1 MKRLP
6 PLATA
11 IAFALAVALAI
22 GLGAGF
28 AARHGGAS
36 AMLSRTHSGGDFVA
50 FYCAG
55 KIATSGADPY
65 RVEPLRACEHS
76 LDSLGAAASAS
87 DVTPAP
93 LPGYSLGLFG
103 LLARLPYPIALGI
116 WYLVLL
122 SSLCVAAW
130 TLTRITRLPWYVVL
144 AALAVPF
151 AYVNFVF
158 AQLPPLAVAALCV
171 AAYCVR
177 ERRFALAGVAAACSM
192 VEPHIGLPAC
202 MAMFVFLPACRIALA
217 SSGGALALASLA
229 ALGVQGNVEY
239 FTRALPLHALA
250 EAGASDQ
257 LSFTWLLHWFG
268 VGDRIAVI
276 AGSASYLVLSVLG
289 IFLARGIARAYAADY
304 FIVLL
309 PPAVAMLGGAF
320 VHNLQYA
327 AVIPAALALAAVLD
341 SAPAW
346 TAVAILAMPWQGTW
360 HSKLY
365 FLVASFALAI
375 IAWHASQRLLLSRR
389 VAVVAGAVVA
399 FAVVTFGI
407 ASLPSATVVTAS
419 PPQAFFDSLG
429 SGQVLASAVWGV
441 RMRTEAQYA
450 ESSLQTL
457 AQKLPPWTGI
467 ILLIGVAASALA
479 AQRRVA
485 RASPA
490 PDRPAARLPASVGVL
505 VALVA
510 ANVCIALT
518 LSALLNMDTDESY
531 TMHTTSGSAHYA
543 LTESLRFEFQ
553 PPLYFAGM
561 WAWRQINDSVFFG
574 RLFSVLCIAVTI
586 VLVWALSKRIA
597 PATNPAWLTSAVALN
612 PFVIWCAVEMRV
624 YALVMLLSTLL
635 LLTFFDGFVAPIRS
649 RAAQVGF
656 AVTAIVGLYTF
667 YFIGFLLVGFG
678 AALLAMRRWRALAA
692 FAVGI
697 VAVGLAFAPLAALV
711 GRQASASV
719 NDFGERFSFVDALAI
734 LAKVLA
740 LAAMPIRWAQWHGL
754 WLIFLVA
761 LAVFAV
767 HVVRSMAAAWPPR
780 ATPQLAATACAVAV
794 ASIAFAAA
802 LTYTQQPLANRYVA
816 FLFVPLM
823 AAGYA
828 AFSAFDNYVRRALA
842 AVALGVALL
851 AGGVSLVYEY
861 GPIAKTG
868 DWYRVASYLMH
879 QEQPDQPILVFE
891 AEAAVP
897 LTYYYR
903 GTNQLVPVP
912 RALDMQTYDL
922 HALALTSERDVAAAL
937 ARVPGTHRYIWVV
950 TTDYCSTGAL
960 DFNCP
965 AFESYLAKHYAVVRQ
980 LSFYKSTL
988 RQFEQREDTSMDM
1001 RP

>member
-6 PLATA
+6 PLAAA
-11 IAFALAVALAI
+11 IAVALGVALALALAVV
-22 GLGAGF
+22 F
-28 AARHGGAS
+28 VARHGGVS
-36 AMLSRTHSGGDFVA
+36 AAFARTHSGGDFVA

-55 KIATSGADPY
+55 KIALSGADPY
-65 RVEPLRACEHS
+65 RVEPLRTCEHS

-93 LPGYSLGLFG
+93 LPGYSLALFG
-103 LLARLPYPIALGI
+103 LLARLPYPIALGA

-122 SSLCVAAW
+122 ASLFVSAW

-171 AAYCVR
+171 AAYCVH
-177 ERRFALAGVAAACSM
+177 ERRFAFAGVAAACSM

-202 MAMFVFLPACRIALA
+202 AAMFVFLPACRLALA
-217 SSGGALALASLA
+217 ASGGALAVASLA
-229 ALGVQGNVEY
+229 VLGVQGNVEY

-268 VGDRIAVI
+268 AGDRVAVI
-276 AGSASYLVLSVLG
+276 AGSASYVVLSVLG
-289 IFLARGIARAYAADY
+289 IFLARGIARAYASDY
-304 FIVLL
+304 FLVLL

-327 AVIPAALALAAVLD
+327 AVIPGALALAAVMD
-341 SAPAW
+341 SAAAW

-365 FLVASFALAI
+365 FLVASCALGI
-375 IAWHASQRLLLSRR
+375 IAWHASSRIALSRR

-407 ASLPSATVVTAS
+407 ASLPAAPVVTAS

-429 SGQVLASAVWGV
+429 SGQDLASAVWGV

-479 AQRRVA
+479 ARRRVA

-490 PDRPAARLPASVGVL
+490 VDRPARLPASVGVL

-510 ANVCIALT
+510 VNVCIALT

-553 PPLYFAGM
+553 PPLYFVGM
-561 WAWRQINDSVFFG
+561 WAWRQLNDSVFFG

-635 LLTFFDGFVAPIRS
+635 LLTFFDGFVAPVRS
-649 RAAQVGF
+649 RGAQVGF
-656 AVTAIVGLYTF
+656 ALTAIVGLYSF

-678 AALLAMRRWRALAA
+678 AALLALRRWRALGA
-692 FAVGI
+692 FAV
-697 VAVGLAFAPLAALV
+697 VGAAIALAFAPLAAAV

-719 NDFGERFSFVDALAI
+719 SDFGERFSFVDALAI

-761 LAVFAV
+761 LAIFAV
-767 HVVRSMAAAWPPR
+767 HVIRSMAAAWPPR

-851 AGGVSLVYEY
+851 AGGVSLLYEY

-868 DWYRVASYLMH
+868 DWSRVASYLMH

-937 ARVPGTHRYIWVV
+937 ARVPGPHRFIWVV

-960 DFNCP
+960 DFHCP
-965 AFESYLAKHYAVVRQ
+965 VFESYLAKHYAVVRQ
-980 LSFYKSTL
+980 LGF
-988 RQFEQREDTSMDM
+988 
-1001 RP
+1001 